1 MSARA
6 RTGGI
11 LAGAGVVLAA
21 LVAIPFFVLLSRAV
35 DAGGWAAIQALL
47 SRDGAAVVQRSIGL
61 SVGVAIGCVALSVPL
76 AWLVTATDL
85 PGRRVWRL
93 LLALPLAVPSY
104 VGGFVVVA
112 AFGPAGWLSGVLPRV
127 PDVYGVW
134 GTVLALA
141 FVYPYAMLPLIAS
154 LERTDPAQF
163 EAARSLGDRPF
174 RAWFRVIFPQL
185 RHALATG
192 GLLIALYVLSDF
204 GAVSLTRFRS
214 LSYLVYIRYQNL
226 FGRDEAILYGLM
238 LMGIAALLV
247 GLRAWL
253 LRGKHAVGGSSG
265 VVRPWPRV
273 PLGKWR
279 WPALA
284 LCSAVVA
291 YGVVLPLAVVT
302 YWLVRGVGLGAPIH
316 DFREALTGTLG
327 IGAAG
332 ALLVVAIAV
341 IPAALSR
348 LRPGLM
354 ASTVQGFAHA
364 GYALPGIVV
373 ALAIVATVTQH
384 IPVLYQTIPLLCI
397 AYVIRFLPVA
407 TGALTEHVGA
417 QDPRLVDA
425 ARSLGAS
432 EVRAW
437 THVVLPLAAPAAW
450 AAGLATFISII
461 KELPA
466 TLILAPL
473 EFETL
478 ATHIWAQTEDAFF
491 TSAAPPVLVL
501 VGVAG
506 FAGWLATRIAPRL
519 SRRS

>member
-6 RTGGI
+6 RTGSV
-11 LAGAGVVLAA
+11 LAGAGVALAL
-21 LVAIPFFVLLSRAV
+21 LVAVPFLVLLSRAA
-35 DAGGWAAIQALL
+35 DAGGGSALL
-47 SRDGAAVVQRSIGL
+47 ELLERDGVAVVRRSVGL
-61 SVGVAIGCVALSVPL
+61 SLGVAFGCVALSVPL

-85 PGRRVWRL
+85 PGRRLWRL

-112 AFGPAGWLSGVLPRV
+112 AFGPAGWLAGVLPRV

-141 FVYPYAMLPLIAS
+141 FVYPYAMLPIIAS

-163 EAARSLGDRPF
+163 EAARSLGCSPM
-174 RAWFRVIFPQL
+174 RAWFRVVFPQL

-226 FGRDEAILYGLM
+226 FGRDEAILYGVILIV
-238 LMGIAALLV
+238 IAAMLV
-247 GLRAWL
+247 VARAWL
-253 LRGKHAVGGSSG
+253 LRAKHAVGGSAG
-265 VVRPWPRV
+265 VARPWPRV
-273 PLGKWR
+273 SLGAWK

-284 LCSAVVA
+284 LCAAVVA
-291 YGVVLPLAVVT
+291 YGVVLPLAVVL
-302 YWLVRGVGLGAPIH
+302 YWFARGVGLGAPIH
-316 DFREALTGTLG
+316 GFGEAFAGTMG
-327 IGAAG
+327 IGVAG
-332 ALLVVAIAV
+332 AGLVVAIAV

-348 LRPGLM
+348 LRPGTVANL
-354 ASTVQGFAHA
+354 VQGFAHA

-384 IPVLYQTIPLLCI
+384 VPALYQTIPLLCL

-432 EVRAW
+432 ETRAW
-437 THVVLPLAAPAAW
+437 LRVVLPLAAPAAW
-450 AAGLATFISII
+450 AAGLAAFISII

-501 VGVAG
+501 VLVAAL
-506 FAGWLATRIAPRL
+506 AGWLATRIAPRL